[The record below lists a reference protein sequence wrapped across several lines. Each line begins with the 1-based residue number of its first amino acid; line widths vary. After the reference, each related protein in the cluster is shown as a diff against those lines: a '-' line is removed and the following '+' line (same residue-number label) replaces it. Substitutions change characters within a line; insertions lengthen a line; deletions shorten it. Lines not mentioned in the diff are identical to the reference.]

1 MSQDN
6 FNKEI
11 KMTDTQYQQLI
22 KLFSSFDKPY
32 LEPATDVWIS
42 AFNNGGF
49 EVAYEQLNEIL
60 DVDYN
65 PNINDPI
72 YDGYTHSHERNHSSD
87 TIPDTLY
94 LDKRVQKKLIRDVMV
109 VEFNYLYP
117 TIMKRIIIDD
127 KYQIS
132 TDLSKILDVVIEF
145 RRQAKQELRTA
156 IQTYQPRYVIDM
168 IDTAQINAK
177 AFVNFV
183 YGKCNRSKYLKC
195 SFNMSYYI
203 RSEIGHMWRKIR
215 QSLPHGAAVVYFD
228 TDKGFIASNDN
239 VSSVEVN
246 RVLDSALIDYTVEK
260 MAGVFFERSRSITM
274 YPDDVPSKIRHNRR
288 EIRPSNWIDMY

>member
-1 MSQDN
+1 
-6 FNKEI
+6 
-11 KMTDTQYQQLI
+11 MTDTQYQQLI

-32 LEPATDVWIS
+32 LDQTSEAWVS
-42 AFNNGGF
+42 AFNDDGF
-49 EVAYEQLNEIL
+49 NVAYEQLIKIL
-60 DVDYN
+60 DLNYN

-72 YDGYTHSHERNHSSD
+72 YDGFSHHYQPND

-109 VEFNYLYP
+109 VDFNYLYP

-127 KYQIS
+127 KYRIS
-132 TDLSKILDVVIEF
+132 TDLPKILDTVIAF
-145 RRQAKQELRTA
+145 RRQANQELRAA
-156 IQTYQPRYVIDM
+156 IQTDQPKYVIDM
-168 IDTAQINAK
+168 LDTAQINAK
-177 AFVNFV
+177 VFVNFI

-195 SFNMSYYI
+195 SFNMSHYI
-203 RSEIGHMWRKIR
+203 RSEIGHIWRKIR

-228 TDKGFIASNDN
+228 TDKGFITSNDN
-239 VSSVEVN
+239 VSSVEIN
-246 RVLDSALIDYTVEK
+246 RVLDSALIEYTVEN

-274 YPDDVPSKIRHNRR
+274 YPDDIPSRFKYNWR